1 MSRKG
6 KCTVSGEMTAYGAHS
21 GLILAESRN
30 YPRCF
35 QIGGLRCGLSMPD
48 NSTQTKRKPPLLEQ
62 ERLGSVNQCWNT
74 GRRYRKA
81 STGSQATLEEILKD
95 VSPCAQAQ
103 GLFICLKTLV
113 VPLSKR
119 CICRQRV

>member
-6 KCTVSGEMTAYGAHS
+6 KRIVPGEMTAYGAHS

-48 NSTQTKRKPPLLEQ
+48 NSTQTKRKPPLL
-62 ERLGSVNQCWNT
+62 RIGT
-74 GRRYRKA
+74 A
-81 STGSQATLEEILKD
+81 
-95 VSPCAQAQ
+95 
-103 GLFICLKTLV
+103 
-113 VPLSKR
+113 
-119 CICRQRV
+119 